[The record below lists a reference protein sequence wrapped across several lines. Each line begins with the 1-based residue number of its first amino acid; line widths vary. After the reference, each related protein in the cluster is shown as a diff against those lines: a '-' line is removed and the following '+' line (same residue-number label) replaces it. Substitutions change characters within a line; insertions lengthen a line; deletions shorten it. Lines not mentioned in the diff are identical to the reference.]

1 VRACRRR
8 RGWPTDRGVGIEHV
22 TDNYSWRWIF
32 YVNLPMGL
40 VAILMARA
48 FVEDPPNL
56 ARDSRSR
63 IDYIGFGL
71 LAVWLG
77 TLQKQATLLAFID
90 TFRLFAVV
98 ALLCI
103 PSVLLLRSAKARGP
117 IPLR

>member
-1 VRACRRR
+1 
-8 RGWPTDRGVGIEHV
+8 
-22 TDNYSWRWIF
+22 
-32 YVNLPMGL
+32 MGL

-48 FVEDPPNL
+48 FVEDPPYL

-98 ALLCI
+98 VALLCI
-103 PSVLLLRSAKARGP
+103 PRVLLLRSAKARGP
-117 IPLR
+117 IPLH